1 MVLGCSVTVMLSYR
15 YLTGKINEG
24 EAHNIT
30 CPGFDCS
37 RLVPVDVIETLVPRD
52 IARRYLQFDIKVCKL
67 TCVVLRLTLHKLV
80 FCRFAHNI
88 LLSFEI
94 VIDL

>member
-1 MVLGCSVTVMLSYR
+1 MWLR

-30 CPGFDCS
+30 CPGFDCT

-52 IARRYLQFDIKVCKL
+52 IARRYLQFDIKVCQL
-67 TCVVLRLTLHKLV
+67 IRRRLRLIN
-80 FCRFAHNI
+80 C
-88 LLSFEI
+88 
-94 VIDL
+94 D

>member
-1 MVLGCSVTVMLSYR
+1 MFLLVCDGQKISFITVWFR

-30 CPGFDCS
+30 CPGFDCT

-52 IARRYLQFDIKVCKL
+52 IARRYLQFDIKVRQL
-67 TCVVLRLTLHKLV
+67 IRRRLRLII
-80 FCRFAHNI
+80 C
-88 LLSFEI
+88 
-94 VIDL
+94 D